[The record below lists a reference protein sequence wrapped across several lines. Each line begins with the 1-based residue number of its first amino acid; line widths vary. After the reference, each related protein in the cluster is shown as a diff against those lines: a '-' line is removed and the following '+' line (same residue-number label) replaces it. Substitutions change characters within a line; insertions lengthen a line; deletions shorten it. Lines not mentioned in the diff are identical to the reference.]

1 MRIISVDRKK
11 EIIEIENES
20 SKSVDISLWKLLD
33 SEKFKY
39 PFPKYRHKFIFP
51 KNTVLKASES
61 IKIHTFSGKNTKTDL
76 YQNRKAPMWNNES
89 DVAIL
94 LDKND
99 NLISRYP
106 QQALRTISGYVY
118 KAGVKSGIS
127 GAGVAATLTANPNA
141 PGKSTKTDNN
151 GYYLLD
157 NLAPAKYKVTIS
169 KDGFVSESKIID
181 VTKDDVNQDFY
192 LEVSSSELKV
202 IVDKIEI
209 IPAQPDWNKN
219 HKIKTTFKNRS
230 DDFYHFETNLK
241 LKWPQD
247 ANYSDVPGT
256 SKSSDDT
263 YEKDESWDI
272 TFTSLKDGWFDWQ
285 GWHWYEKDGA
295 GFAKE
300 KEISR
305 KIQYR
310 VWFKAIRQEDE
321 PAFEDT
327 KEFETTIKVSQ
338 GKRDALN
345 EYNKYLAVFEA
356 ATATAT
362 ALTLAGVAAAAGIIT
377 AVGAPPLFVAAAIA
391 GAAATAAKLKAD
403 YYYEIINDP

>member
-1 MRIISVDRKK
+1 MRIISVHRKK
-11 EIIEIENES
+11 EIVEIENEAN
-20 SKSVDISLWKLLD
+20 KSVDISLWKLLD

-51 KNTVLKASES
+51 KNTGLNVGES
-61 IKIHTFSGKNTKTDL
+61 IKIHTFSGKNTKTNL
-76 YQNRKAPMWNNES
+76 YQNRRAPMWNNES
-89 DVAIL
+89 DIAIL

-106 QQALRTISGYVY
+106 PQALRTISGHVY
-118 KAGVKSGIS
+118 KAGVKSGIG
-127 GAGVAATLTANPNA
+127 GASIAVTLTANPNA

-157 NLAPAKYKVTIS
+157 NLAPAKYKVTVS
-169 KDGFVSESKIID
+169 KGGFVSESKIID
-181 VTKDDVNQDFY
+181 LTKEDANQDFY
-192 LEVSSSELKV
+192 LEVSNSEIKV
-202 IVDKIEI
+202 IVDKIGI
-209 IPAQPDWNKN
+209 IPAQPEWNKN
-219 HKIKTTFKNRS
+219 HKIKTTFKNKS

-241 LKWPQD
+241 RKWPQD
-247 ANYSDVPGT
+247 ADYSDVPGA
-256 SKSSDDT
+256 SKSSDET

-338 GKRDALN
+338 GKRDALVK
-345 EYNKYLAVFEA
+345 YNQYITDFWTDTGIAAA
-356 ATATAT
+356 ATIASAVIAATVLGLPA
-362 ALTLAGVAAAAGIIT
+362 ALVALGVAAAAG
-377 AVGAPPLFVAAAIA
+377 VAATIA
-391 GAAATAAKLKAD
+391 KSRAD
-403 YYYEIINDP
+403 KQEEIMKDP